1 MAARR
6 EGLRAGC
13 RLTSACSRRRGG
25 FKGNV
30 GLCAITEKSPQLM
43 RGPLGRLERIRGVGG
58 SLVGVRP
65 IALAWSGGKDS
76 SLTLAA
82 LRADPTVE
90 VVALVTTMTRDY
102 DRISMHGIR
111 RAVLDAQVA
120 ALGLP
125 LVEVIIPAAA
135 SNRVYEEA
143 LAVALAVLRQQHP
156 DVRHLAFGDLFLE
169 DVRAYRERLLP
180 PLGWTPVF
188 PLWGRDTAAL
198 ARDFVGAGYRAI
210 LTCVDTTQLGAEFA
224 GRDFDAAL
232 LAELPATVDPCG
244 ERGEFHTCVYAGP
257 IFQQPVAIQVGTRV
271 RRDGRFEYCD
281 LTLNTAAS
289 AA

>member
-1 MAARR
+1 
-6 EGLRAGC
+6 
-13 RLTSACSRRRGG
+13 
-25 FKGNV
+25 
-30 GLCAITEKSPQLM
+30 
-43 RGPLGRLERIRGVGG
+43 
-58 SLVGVRP
+58 
-65 IALAWSGGKDS
+65 
-76 SLTLAA
+76 
-82 LRADPTVE
+82 VE
-90 VVALVTTMTRDY
+90 VVALVTTLTRDF
-102 DRISMHGIR
+102 DRISMHGVR
-111 RAVLDAQVA
+111 RTVLEAQVA

-125 LVEVIIPAAA
+125 LVEATIPAAA
-135 SNRVYEEA
+135 NNLVYEEA
-143 LAVALAVLRQQHP
+143 FAAALMILRQQHP

-188 PLWGRDTAAL
+188 PLWGQDTASL
-198 ARDFVGAGYRAI
+198 AGDFVRAGYRAI
-210 LTCVDTTQLGAEFA
+210 VTCVDITQLGAEFA

-257 IFQQPVAIQVGTRV
+257 IFRQPLALQAGERV

-281 LTLNTAAS
+281 VMLRNTGAS